1 MPIHLPDERDPDD
14 LTDEQLA
21 TSSFVSSQSSS
32 RYATGGPDDDGSS
45 QREALLTPVM
55 DGGQLR

>member
-1 MPIHLPDERDPDD
+1 MPIQLPAEMDPDD

-21 TSSFVSSQSSS
+21 TSSFLSSQSS